1 MSRNTKS
8 FATGKRVSTLV
19 KTKTHKQAMFRAGV
33 YTDDVNGV
41 ICGDSEIKF
50 KAALFYDDRPQGSSF
65 WANNDPAIYEI
76 ADKIKSELIEGAN
89 EWLYQDESLWE
100 VRIYE

>member
-1 MSRNTKS
+1 MHRNTKS
-8 FATGKRVSTLV
+8 FARDRRITTRV

-41 ICGDSEIKF
+41 ICGDSDIKF
-50 KAALFYDDRPQGSSF
+50 KAALFYDGRPQGNSF

-76 ADKIKSELIEGAN
+76 ADKIKAELISGAH
-89 EWLYQDESLWE
+89 EWLYQDELLWE
-100 VRIYE
+100 LRVYE